1 MKTITTLIAFVLI
14 ISLLSACTA
23 ETTKNWGIQE
33 CYKAP
38 IGEQERCLEN
48 LRNAYPK
55 R

>member
-1 MKTITTLIAFVLI
+1 MKTIILISFALVT
-14 ISLLSACTA
+14 SLLSACT
-23 ETTKNWGIQE
+23 TTDAKNWGTQE